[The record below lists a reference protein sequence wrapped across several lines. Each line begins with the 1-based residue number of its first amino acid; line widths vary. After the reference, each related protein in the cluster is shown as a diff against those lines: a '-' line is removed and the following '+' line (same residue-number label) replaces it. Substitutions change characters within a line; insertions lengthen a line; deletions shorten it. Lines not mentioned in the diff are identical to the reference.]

1 MRIQQPLINS
11 FLIITLLMLASCAGV
26 NKTKPSADAPSS
38 DGGYYLDDGPDAVV
52 PADLDKV
59 PNATPR
65 PEPYSTRANKPY
77 RALGKIYTPMTSYTP
92 YKKQGVASW
101 YGKRYHGKKTSV
113 GEVYDMYAM
122 TAAHTILPI
131 PSYAK
136 VTNKANGHSVIVRIN
151 DRGPFI
157 DGREIDLS
165 YVAAHQLRMVQDG
178 SALVEVEAIDHRY
191 EALQQATVPAV
202 DPDTINETYP
212 PVKTTANTAEVNE
225 TPSIAENSEQAL
237 RPGFYLQ
244 LGAYKSAENSQQLI
258 KKMTEFSSSSNMQI
272 LDVYNDGVHR
282 VKVGPY
288 ATKAAAVSAASQIR
302 SQYGINP
309 LIQQSN

>member
-1 MRIQQPLINS
+1 MRIQQTVINS
-11 FLIITLLMLASCAGV
+11 LLIIALLTLASCGGV
-26 NKTKPSADAPSS
+26 NKTKPSADTPS

-59 PNATPR
+59 PNARPK

-77 RALGKIYTPMTSYTP
+77 RALGKIYTPMTSYMP

-122 TAAHTILPI
+122 TAAHTTLPI

-136 VTNKANGHSVIVRIN
+136 VTNKANGRSVIVRIN

-165 YVAAHQLRMVQDG
+165 YVAAHQLRMVQEG

-191 EALQQATVPAV
+191 ETLEKTATPAA

-212 PVKTTANTAEVNE
+212 LVEPSTNNVEVSDSTTVQ
-225 TPSIAENSEQAL
+225 SREQTLSA
-237 RPGFYLQ
+237 GFYLQ
-244 LGAYKSAENSQQLI
+244 VGAYKNVENSQKLI
-258 KKMTEFSSSSNMQI
+258 KKIAGFSRSSDVQI
-272 LDVYNDGVHR
+272 LDVYNDNVHR

-288 ATKAAAVSAASQIR
+288 ITRAAAEAAASQIQ
-302 SQYGINP
+302 SQYGIDP